1 MSLNKEEIKKLDE
14 VVSHLE
20 KEEDINL
27 SNHTKKDAE
36 GLGDTLEKVFT
47 KFGITEEFIK
57 KSFGLRGCG
66 CQKRKQFLNKIFPYR
81 KSSKQYGQG
90 KVDISKYE

>member
-1 MSLNKEEIKKLDE
+1 MSLNQQEQKKLNE
-14 VVSHLE
+14 VITHLE
-20 KEEDINL
+20 KEENITL
-27 SNHTKKDAE
+27 SNHAKQDPQ

-57 KSFGLRGCG
+57 KSFGLKGCG

-81 KSSKQYGQG
+81 KSSKKYGQG
-90 KVDISKYE
+90 TVDVSKYE